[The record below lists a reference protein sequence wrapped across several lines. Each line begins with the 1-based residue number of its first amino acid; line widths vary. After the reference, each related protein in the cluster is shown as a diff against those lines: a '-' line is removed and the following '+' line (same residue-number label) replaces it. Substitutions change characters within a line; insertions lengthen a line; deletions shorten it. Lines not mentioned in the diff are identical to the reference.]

1 MGFLWLISL
10 ICIVGPLV
18 VVCRFPD
25 AAGRVWL
32 CIGLTILLLFEF
44 APTTIQTLVQLTPT
58 RGMRW
63 VGYLGVLSPFSFLGW
78 ICIWIGLAQTSR
90 WMFRAA
96 PQYDPERY
104 QERGTSLLT
113 LGILGL
119 LIWPLAPFV
128 RYRARRDL
136 RAIDGKKLAESQRRS
151 TQIASRLGWIGSLLL
166 VGGGTAAL
174 IIGFVLFFESI

>member
-1 MGFLWLISL
+1 
-10 ICIVGPLV
+10 
-18 VVCRFPD
+18 
-25 AAGRVWL
+25 
-32 CIGLTILLLFEF
+32 
-44 APTTIQTLVQLTPT
+44 
-58 RGMRW
+58 
-63 VGYLGVLSPFSFLGW
+63 
-78 ICIWIGLAQTSR
+78 
-90 WMFRAA
+90 MFRAA

>member
-1 MGFLWLISL
+1 MGFSWLISL
-10 ICIVGPLV
+10 ICIVGLVV

-25 AAGRVWL
+25 SAGRVWL
-32 CIGLTILLLFEF
+32 CIGLTILLMFEF
-44 APTTIQTLVQLTPT
+44 APTTMQTFVQLTPT

-78 ICIWIGLAQTSR
+78 ICIWVGLAKTSR
-90 WMFRAA
+90 WMFRAT
-96 PQYDPERY
+96 PRYDPERY
-104 QERGTSLLT
+104 LERSASLLT

-119 LIWPLAPFV
+119 FFWPLAPFV

-136 RAIDGKKLAESQRRS
+136 RAIDGKKLDESQRRS